1 MRITRDGD
9 QIKIAFPGLD
19 VAKLSDADKARLLA
33 HIEEQKRPRSMSVR
47 QSNGRGG
54 SYDMVVGDETEHL
67 PELPRYLKCSQ
78 STEKST
84 ALTKL
89 HYGRTDRWKTDGKLC
104 LTTTAHVQAL
114 LARPSSGRTGSPGG

>member
-1 MRITRDGD
+1 MKITRDGD

-19 VAKLSDADKARLLA
+19 VDKLSDADKARILA

-54 SYDMVVGDETEHL
+54 SCEVILGYETEHL
-67 PELPRYLKCSQ
+67 PELPQYLKCSQ

-84 ALTKL
+84 SLTRL
-89 HYGRTDRWKTDGKLC
+89 HYGRTDRWMTDGKLC
-104 LTTTAHVQAL
+104 LTTTAHAQAL
-114 LARPSSGRTGSPGG
+114 RGRRPFARTGSPGG

>member
-33 HIEEQKRPRSMSVR
+33 HIEEQKRPVSMSVKPK
-47 QSNGRGG
+47 
-54 SYDMVVGDETEHL
+54 ET
-67 PELPRYLKCSQ
+67 S
-78 STEKST
+78 
-84 ALTKL
+84 
-89 HYGRTDRWKTDGKLC
+89 WKTDGKLC

-114 LARPSSGRTGSPGG
+114 LTRRTSHESGGGSPAG